1 MAQVACN
8 GEFVLNLW
16 SVMAQVASNG
26 EFVVNL

>member
-16 SVMAQVASNG
+16 FVMAQVASNG